1 MALEYPGDVDFSLP
15 TNDQESQLRNHELQT
30 QTAMGLDVTVI
41 QKLSLSF
48 LSDEFHQMFCNSS
61 YLAGVVARSL
71 RGKSRPSTMLI
82 KLTWCIST
90 PS

>member
-15 TNDQESQLRNHELQT
+15 THDQESHLPNHELQT
-30 QTAMGLDVTVI
+30 QTGLEVTVI

-48 LSDEFHQMFCNSS
+48 LSDEFHQTFCNSS

-71 RGKSRPSTMLI
+71 RGKSRPSMMLI
-82 KLTWCIST
+82 RLTLCISA